1 MMLRIIL
8 SVVRF
13 ELSRSLTIGRIAIWL
28 LLVLF
33 PVALVTTLRLSGVP
47 QNPVE
52 AWGIMLYFLV
62 PEVVCLLGLLL
73 WATPV
78 VSTEIEGQTWSYLAL
93 RPSGRREVILGKYL
107 TAVVWALSATLA
119 SVTLCVA
126 LMGEAGGIR
135 LWVVMC
141 LLCVLSA
148 VTHASLYLL
157 IGLLFYR
164 RTIVTAVFYTG
175 AVEYGL
181 SFIPAVANKLTIN
194 YRLRGLLSNWMDW
207 EEARSAAESVF
218 GSEPTLVHLSV
229 LLIMTAVL
237 LAASLAKVS
246 VSEYPTQQEG

>member
-8 SVVRF
+8 SVVKF
-13 ELSRSLTIGRIAIWL
+13 ELARSLTAGRIGIWL

-33 PVALVTTLRLSGVP
+33 PVALVGTLRLNEVP
-47 QNPVE
+47 QNSAE

-107 TAVVWALSATLA
+107 TAVVWSFSATVVSSTL
-119 SVTLCVA
+119 SVV
-126 LMGEAGGIR
+126 LMGDAGGLR
-135 LWVVMC
+135 LWLVM
-141 LLCVLSA
+141 CVLSGLSA
-148 VTHASLYLL
+148 LAHASLYLL

-181 SFIPAVANKLTIN
+181 SFVPAVANKLTIN

-207 EEARSAAESVF
+207 EDARSAAERVF
-218 GSEPTLVHLSV
+218 GSEPTIVHLSV
-229 LLIMTAVL
+229 LVTMTVVL
-237 LAASLAKVS
+237 LVASLAKVS
-246 VSEYPTQQEG
+246 LSEYPTQQEG

>member
-8 SVVRF
+8 SVVKF
-13 ELSRSLTIGRIAIWL
+13 ELARSLTAGRIGIWL

-33 PVALVTTLRLSGVP
+33 PVALVGTLRLNEVP
-47 QNPVE
+47 QNSAE

-107 TAVVWALSATLA
+107 TAVVWSFSATVVSSTL
-119 SVTLCVA
+119 SVV
-126 LMGEAGGIR
+126 LMGDAGGLR
-135 LWVVMC
+135 LWFVM
-141 LLCVLSA
+141 CVLSGLSA
-148 VTHASLYLL
+148 LAHASLYLL

-181 SFIPAVANKLTIN
+181 SFVPAVANKLTIN

-207 EEARSAAESVF
+207 ENARSAAERVF
-218 GSEPTLVHLSV
+218 GSEPTIVHLSV
-229 LLIMTAVL
+229 LVTMTVVL
-237 LAASLAKVS
+237 LVASLAKVS
-246 VSEYPTQQEG
+246 LSEYPTQQEG